1 MPQKQQPKID
11 KVEKLA
17 AELARAAM
25 AHGAYAAKT
34 PEDLAGYC
42 LTVAKVISEHN
53 EQDDQG

>member
-53 EQDDQG
+53 EQDD